1 MVKLLLSTMG
11 TDYFYLFD
19 DAEEAE
25 RVAFI
30 ASEMESLKQLAPLY
44 DGVEY
49 SASSYEDDMTSE
61 DI

>member
-19 DAEEAE
+19 DAEEAD

-44 DGVEY
+44 DGVEF
-49 SASSYEDDMTSE
+49 SASSYEDDSALE

>member
-1 MVKLLLSTMG
+1 MVKLLLSTME

-30 ASEMESLKQLAPLY
+30 ASEMESLKQSAPLY
-44 DGVEY
+44 DGVEF
-49 SASSYEDDMTSE
+49 SASSYEDDSALE
-61 DI
+61 NI

>member
-1 MVKLLLSTMG
+1 MG
-11 TDYFYLFD
+11 TDYYCLWD
-19 DAEEAE
+19 DVEDAE

-44 DGVEY
+44 DGVEF

-61 DI
+61 NI

>member
-49 SASSYEDDMTSE
+49 SASSYED
-61 DI
+61 

>member
-1 MVKLLLSTMG
+1 MRLLLFTME
-11 TDYFYLFD
+11 TDYLYLFD

-44 DGVEY
+44 DGVEF
-49 SASSYEDDMTSE
+49 SASSYEDDSALE

>member
-1 MVKLLLSTMG
+1 MG

-19 DAEEAE
+19 DAEEAD

-44 DGVEY
+44 DGVEF
-49 SASSYEDDMTSE
+49 SASSYEDDSALE